1 MVAYK
6 PLKRLFGT
14 RKEYD
19 GCVRTVCEE
28 CTVGC
33 GLLAYVQDERILDVS
48 GDESHPISR
57 GRLCAKGIAFVQALH
72 HPERI
77 TLPGTRNRLQGSFE
91 AFDNWEKGIDL
102 LVERLKRVKDQ
113 HKPES
118 LVIACDPMAGLD
130 FLLGARR
137 FAKLWG
143 TPHVY
148 YPLDDPVAPSE
159 QLPIST
165 PTAPCTDWIKSKCI
179 LLMEADI
186 AVTHPVAF
194 QWLLD
199 AQKNGAR
206 IIACDTRFTA
216 TLSKA
221 DVAVV
226 ISPNSG
232 NFLGTYLMKVLID
245 ENLIQQELCE
255 INFSDMEIW
264 KAGYLKMPLE
274 NVERTTGVFSDKI
287 VELSRTLGN
296 LSPSTV
302 ITGKRLA
309 YQENYGVWLTMA
321 TAMGWISKKGGGW
334 YPLESGSAPLNPVKD
349 IYGKDTAISATPGI
363 IYPYQTRK
371 KDHVS
376 PSGSEFKAL
385 IGSGNCLNDFL
396 SPFKACAKNM
406 DLVVY
411 FGAFPNFT
419 RQSAHMVF
427 PVTLWPERYGVCFNN
442 DRILQW
448 GERIVAPSDACR
460 TGLGFWMRLSRRM
473 GWDEYFPW
481 KKANGLA
488 DHEAFYDWILSKQP
502 ETEGITVDLI
512 RENPGKIFWPFKNG
526 LFKDNAP
533 FFSTES
539 GKMVPAPAPEK
550 VAPEIQEDI
559 QNYPLYYQS
568 TRITSLFSDPSRW
581 QPWTRELAD
590 ENAVQIHP
598 DTAKALDIENGDD
611 IFISANGDII
621 EGCAWLSRMVN
632 PNMVWST
639 RRLGYNRVLV
649 YKKGQDPQEALDIL
663 RKILQ

>member
-19 GCVRTVCEE
+19 RFVRTVCEE

-33 GLLAYVQDERILDVS
+33 GLLVYVQDDRIVDVS

-77 TLPGTRNRLQGSFE
+77 TLPGSRNRLQGSFE
-91 AFDNWEKGIDL
+91 AFDNWEKGLDL
-102 LVERLKRVKDQ
+102 LAERLKRVKDQ

-130 FLLGARR
+130 FLMGARR

-165 PTAPCTDWIKSKCI
+165 PVKPCTDWINSKC
-179 LLMEADI
+179 LFLVEADI

-194 QWLLD
+194 QWVLD
-199 AQKNGAR
+199 AQKNGAK

-221 DVAVV
+221 DVAVL
-226 ISPNSG
+226 ISPGSG
-232 NFLGTYLMKVLID
+232 NLLGAYLMKKLID
-245 ENLIQQELCE
+245 ENLIQQEFCE
-255 INFSDMEIW
+255 THFSDMARW
-264 KAGYLKMPLE
+264 KNGYLNMSLE
-274 NVERTTGVFSDKI
+274 DAQEATGVFQEKI
-287 VELSRTLGN
+287 LELSRMLGN
-296 LSPSTV
+296 LLPSTV

-309 YQENYGVWLTMA
+309 FQKNYHIWLTLA
-321 TAMGWISKKGGGW
+321 TAMGWIDKTGGGW
-334 YPLESGSAPLNPVKD
+334 YPLESGNAPLNPVKD
-349 IYGKDTAISATPGI
+349 IYEKNPEISSSTGM

-371 KDHVS
+371 QAHVA
-376 PSGSEFKAL
+376 PAKEEFKAM

-396 SPFKACAKNM
+396 SPFKSCAKDM

-460 TGLGFWMRLSRRM
+460 TGLGFWMRLSQRL

-488 DHEAFYDWILSKQP
+488 DHAAFYDWLLSKQP

-512 RENPGKIFWPFKNG
+512 KENPVKIFWPFKKG
-526 LFKDNAP
+526 LLKDNAP
-533 FFSTES
+533 FFPNES

-550 VAPEIQEDI
+550 PAPLMQEEI
-559 QNYPLYYQS
+559 QNYPLYYHS
-568 TRITSLFSDPSRW
+568 TRITSVFSDSSHW

-590 ENAVQIHP
+590 EKAVQIHP
-598 DTAKALDIENGDD
+598 ETAKALGIENGDG
-611 IFISANGDII
+611 IVISVNGDLI
-621 EGCAWLSRMVN
+621 EGCAWLSRTVTR
-632 PNMVWST
+632 NMIWST
-639 RRLGYNRVLV
+639 KRLGYNRVLV
-649 YKKGQDPQEALDIL
+649 YKKGQDPQEALKIL

>member
-19 GCVRTVCEE
+19 RCVRTVCEE

-33 GLLAYVQDERILDVS
+33 GLMAYVQDERIVDVS

-91 AFDNWEKGIDL
+91 AFDNWEKGLDL
-102 LVERLKRVKDQ
+102 LAERLKRVKDQ
-113 HKPES
+113 HNPES

-148 YPLDDPVAPSE
+148 YPLDDPVASSE
-159 QLPIST
+159 QLPIRT
-165 PTAPCTDWIKSKCI
+165 PASPCTDWIKSKCI
-179 LLMEADI
+179 LSVEADI

-199 AQKNGAR
+199 AQKNGAK

-232 NFLGTYLMKVLID
+232 NLLGTYLMKVLLD

-255 INFSDMEIW
+255 INFSDMESW
-264 KAGYLKMPLE
+264 KAGYLNMPLGNAE
-274 NVERTTGVFSDKI
+274 QTTGVSQDKI
-287 VELSRTLGN
+287 VEMSRILGN
-296 LSPSTV
+296 LSPATV

-349 IYGKDTAISATPGI
+349 IYGKDTVISATPGI

-371 KDHVS
+371 KDHVA
-376 PSGSEFKAL
+376 PLDQEFKAM

-460 TGLGFWMRLSRRM
+460 TGLGFWMRISQRM

-488 DHEAFYDWILSKQP
+488 DHEAFYDWMLSKQP

-512 RENPGKIFWPFKNG
+512 KKNPGEIFWPYKNS
-526 LFKDNAP
+526 LLKDDAP

-539 GKMVPAPAPEK
+539 GKMVPAPGKA
-550 VAPEIQEDI
+550 APEIQEDI

-663 RKILQ
+663 RKIL

>member
-33 GLLAYVQDERILDVS
+33 GLMAYVQDERIVDVG

-91 AFDNWEKGIDL
+91 AFDNWEKGLDL
-102 LVERLKRVKDQ
+102 LAERLKRIKDQ
-113 HKPES
+113 HNPES
-118 LVIACDPMAGLD
+118 LVIGCDPMAGLD

-148 YPLDDPVAPSE
+148 YPLDDPVVSSE

-165 PTAPCTDWIKSKCI
+165 PLSPCTDWIKSKCI
-179 LLMEADI
+179 LSVEADI

-199 AQKNGAR
+199 AQKNGAK

-232 NFLGTYLMKVLID
+232 NLLGTYLMKVLID
-245 ENLIQQELCE
+245 ANLIQQELCE
-255 INFSDMEIW
+255 INFSDTESW
-264 KAGYLKMPLE
+264 KAGYLNMPLE
-274 NVERTTGVFSDKI
+274 NAEQTTGVSQDKI
-287 VELSRTLGN
+287 VEMSRILGN
-296 LSPSTV
+296 LSPATL

-349 IYGKDTAISATPGI
+349 IYGKDNAVSATPGI

-371 KDHVS
+371 KDHVA
-376 PSGSEFKAL
+376 PLDQEFKAM

-460 TGLGFWMRLSRRM
+460 TGLGFWMRLSQRM

-488 DHEAFYDWILSKQP
+488 DHEAFYDWMLSKQP

-512 RENPGKIFWPFKNG
+512 KENPGKIFWPYKNC
-526 LFKDNAP
+526 LLKDDAP

-539 GKMVPAPAPEK
+539 GKMVPAPGKA
-550 VAPEIQEDI
+550 ASEIQEDI

-568 TRITSLFSDPSRW
+568 TRIPSLFSDPSRW
-581 QPWTRELAD
+581 QHWTRELAD

-663 RKILQ
+663 RKIL